1 MLLKTVGGITISKD
15 NDKAKSDIERHVE
28 TVRTEA
34 DKRDVSVL
42 ISLIIRL
49 SESINSRYLKSQT
62 GTNMKE
68 LKALQNIGYVAQ
80 SKKLVIMLQKAK
92 DNNSMKAIH
101 IHDVRYINECL
112 KKLCFKPEA
121 VDTTYPEMETLERE
135 ALIAE
140 ARENLEKARENAGK
154 DIAFTYLKLVIDTA
168 TKEDTSFERIYFEDI
183 GTDLKEIDQLQ
194 RI

>member
-1 MLLKTVGGITISKD
+1 MLLKTIGGINISEEQ
-15 NDKAKSDIERHVE
+15 DKAKSDIARYLEI
-28 TVRTEA
+28 VRAEA

-42 ISLIIRL
+42 VSLIITL
-49 SESINSRYLKSQT
+49 SESINLRYLESQT
-62 GTNMKE
+62 QTNMEE
-68 LKALQNIGYVAQ
+68 LKTLQNRGYVAQ
-80 SKKLVIMLQKAK
+80 SKKLVIILRKAK

-112 KKLCFKPEA
+112 NKLCFKPEA
-121 VDTTYPEMETLERE
+121 VDTTRPEMEALERE

-140 ARENLEKARENAGK
+140 AKENLEKARENAGK
-154 DIAFTYLKLVIDTA
+154 DIAFTYLKLVIDTT
-168 TKEDTSFERIYFEDI
+168 TKEDISFESIYFEDI